1 LSTRHLDPE
10 NIDVITDD
18 VLNEEEVDDIL
29 EELSLTSDGDYNSGR
44 YNSTDIKYGRGYAL

>member
-1 LSTRHLDPE
+1 MA
-10 NIDVITDD
+10 DD

-44 YNSTDIKYGRGYAL
+44 HNAGELKFGGGYAL